1 MFNVNRKMM
10 ENEYTSLES
19 NGFGGL
25 FSDKPVDSCRLPF
38 RYPGSCYS
46 DRTFQ
51 ITLKHAS
58 LYDIISSEYYHKP
71 QS

>member
-25 FSDKPVDSCRLPF
+25 FSDKPVDFFRVPF
-38 RYPGSCYS
+38 RYPGSC
-46 DRTFQ
+46 
-51 ITLKHAS
+51 
-58 LYDIISSEYYHKP
+58 
-71 QS
+71 